1 MINAGEN
8 TGENAQSVFAPFSL
22 LYNRKAGKMVSEKL
36 GLSEAA
42 AFLREHDDYLIISH
56 ANPDGDTLGCAFGLC
71 MALQRLGKKAKNI
84 CADEIS
90 HRYDFLKKAVE
101 PQEFEPKTFVTVD
114 VADVKLLGK
123 YEKEYGSKI
132 MLAIDHHVSH
142 VDFAEK
148 LCCEP
153 HAAAAAQTVYKIL
166 KEMGVPLDKDIAAA
180 LYTGISTDS
189 GCFKYS
195 CVTPETHLIA
205 AELIKYDIDFARI
218 NYVFFDLKTKARIAL
233 EEKIYR
239 DIEYYFDG
247 KCAMVVV
254 TKDML
259 AGLDAED
266 SNGIS
271 AIPRMIDGVE
281 VGVVIKQRTN
291 GWKASMRSNSTVDVQ
306 KICSKFGGGGHE
318 KAAGC
323 SFTENNIDEVKKILA
338 EEIGKAL

>member
-1 MINAGEN
+1 
-8 TGENAQSVFAPFSL
+8 
-22 LYNRKAGKMVSEKL
+22 MVSEKVTVA
-36 GLSEAA
+36 EAA
-42 AFLREHDDYLIISH
+42 GFLREHDNYLILSH

-71 MALQRLGKKAKNI
+71 RALQKLGKKAKNI

-90 HRYDFLKKAVE
+90 HRYDFMKKSVE
-101 PQEFEPKTFVTVD
+101 TQEFTPETFVTVD

-123 YEKEYGSKI
+123 LEQTYGNKI
-132 MLAIDHHVSH
+132 MLAIDHHISH

-153 HAAAAAQTVYKIL
+153 YAAAAAQTVYKII
-166 KEMGVPLDKDIAAA
+166 KEMGVPFDADIAAA

-195 CVTPETHLIA
+195 CATAETHRIA
-205 AELIKYDIDFARI
+205 AELLEYDFDHAHID
-218 NYVFFDLKTKARIAL
+218 YVFFDLKTKARIAL

-239 DIEYYFDG
+239 DIEYYCGG
-247 KCAMVVV
+247 KCAVVAV
-254 TKDML
+254 TKEML
-259 AGLDAED
+259 SGLDSED

-291 GWKASMRSNSTVDVQ
+291 GWKASLRSNSSVDVQ

-323 SFTENNIDEVKKILA
+323 SFTEENVEEVRKKLV
-338 EEIGKAL
+338 EEIGKVL